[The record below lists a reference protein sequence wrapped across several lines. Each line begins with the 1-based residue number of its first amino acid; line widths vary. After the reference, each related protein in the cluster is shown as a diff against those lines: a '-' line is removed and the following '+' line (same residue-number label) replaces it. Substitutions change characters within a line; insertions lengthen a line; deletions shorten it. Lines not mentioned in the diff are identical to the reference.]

1 MAMEIVCFDLEGVL
15 VPEIWINVA
24 QRTGIA
30 ELRLTTRDVADYD
43 ALMNHRLQ
51 VLDEHGLTLGDIQD
65 VIATLAPLPGAA
77 EFFAWTRRH
86 YQVVVLSDTFY
97 DFARPLMAQLGDPV
111 LFCHDLIVDAGRRIT
126 GYRLRLPNQK
136 YEAVKALQGLAF
148 RVFAVGDSYND
159 TAMLLGADAGFLFD
173 PPDTVAAE
181 FPQLPVT
188 RTYEELRA
196 RLLAASSRHGM
207 GKGDGSSGLSP

>member
-43 ALMNHRLQ
+43 ALMTHRLQ
-51 VLDEHGLTLGDIQD
+51 VLDEHGLKLKDIQD

-77 EFFAWTRRH
+77 DFFAWVRRH
-86 YQVVVLSDTFY
+86 YQVIVLSDTFY
-97 DFARPLMAQLGDPV
+97 DFASPLMTQLGDPV
-111 LFCHDLIVDAGRRIT
+111 LFCHDLAVDADGRIA

-136 YEAVKALQGLAF
+136 YAAVKALQGLAF
-148 RVFAVGDSYND
+148 PVFAVGDSYND
-159 TAMLLGADAGFLFD
+159 TAMLLQADAGFLFD
-173 PPDTVAAE
+173 PPDAVAAE

-188 RTYEELRA
+188 RTYDELRSSLEEASA
-196 RLLAASSRHGM
+196 RW
-207 GKGDGSSGLSP
+207 